1 MYKKKHWLVNTKEF
15 FFYIINNFLKKKRKK
30 IHKLLIITYKLLV
43 EYKNIFNKILI
54 KKEKIKKNINK
65 EIIKLN
71 EKKKIK
77 NLKI

>member
-15 FFYIINNFLKKKRKK
+15 FFYIINNFLKKKWKK
-30 IHKLLIITYKLLV
+30 ILKLLIITYKLLV
-43 EYKNIFNKILI
+43 EYKNIFNKILF